1 MSTPTS
7 RARHRD
13 NAARLGKFQTGMN
26 SWLNTTAGQL
36 TLLGMVGAALMVAAL
51 IGR

>member
-13 NAARLGKFQTGMN
+13 NAARLGKFQTRAN
-26 SWLNTTAGQL
+26 RWLDTAAGQL
-36 TLLGMVGAALMVAAL
+36 TLLGIVAVALLVGFT